1 MRRTALLLA
10 TLSLASCGYGAS
22 RQAHEAQTSMI
33 GMSAADLV
41 ACAGPA
47 AKTTKLNDNAEVDT
61 YTYTPPAGAG
71 FNLTLP
77 LELGGITIGGPGN
90 SCITNV
96 RLVDKRVTEIHY
108 TGPNDLDVGEDG
120 VCDPIIRGCM
130 RQPEA
135 TMQPV
140 TGKDYDK
147 SSAFGSPA
155 VPSQPAE
162 AQEPNTA
169 PISSITGKP

>member
-1 MRRTALLLA
+1 MQRTALLLA
-10 TLSLASCGYGAS
+10 TLSLAGCGYEAS
-22 RQAHEAQTSMI
+22 RQAHEAQISMI
-33 GMSAADLV
+33 GMTAADLV

-47 AKTTKLNDNAEVDT
+47 SKTTRLNSRAEVDT
-61 YTYTPPAGAG
+61 YTFTPPVGAG

-77 LELGGITIGGPGN
+77 LSLGGITIGGPGN

-96 RLVDKRVTEIHY
+96 RLVDNRVTEVHY
-108 TGPNDLDVGEDG
+108 TGPDDLDIGNDG
-120 VCDPIIRGCM
+120 VCDPVIRGCM

-140 TGKDYDK
+140 TGKNYDD

-155 VPSQPAE
+155 VPPQPSA

-169 PISSITGKP
+169 PGSGITGKP

>member
-33 GMSAADLV
+33 GMTAADLV
-41 ACAGPA
+41 ACAGPP
-47 AKTTKLNDNAEVDT
+47 AKTTKLNGDSEVDT

-77 LELGGITIGGPGN
+77 LELGGVTIGGPGN
-90 SCITNV
+90 SCITNF
-96 RLVDKRVTEIHY
+96 RLVDKRVTEVHY
-108 TGPNDLDVGEDG
+108 TGPDDLDIGNDG
-120 VCDPIIRGCM
+120 VCDPVIRGCM

-140 TGKDYDK
+140 TGKTYND
-147 SSAFGSPA
+147 SSAFASPA
-155 VPSQPAE
+155 VPKQPAD
-162 AQEPNTA
+162 AQEPDTA
-169 PISSITGKP
+169 PVSSITGKP